1 MDILIQAGQLVLSL
15 SFLIVLHELGHFIP
29 AKLFKTRVEK
39 FYLFFDPWFSLFK
52 TKKGETEY
60 GIGWLPLGGYVK
72 ISGMIDESMDKE
84 QMAQE
89 PQPWEFRSKPVW
101 QRLIIM
107 IGGVTVNLILGFL
120 IYIMIMGVWGKDELR
135 PEHLTH
141 GYAVPELFEKYGFQ
155 DGDVILSV
163 DGEELTDAMS
173 VNSMLMLKNAQ
184 DFEVR
189 HRDGTTEPISLPD
202 DIDFQA
208 FEAGAAFVPRVP
220 AKIDSIITDSP
231 AEKAGI
237 QKGDYIVEI
246 NGTPIEYWDET
257 YEIIKSE
264 YDSITR
270 PVLNKFLAENE
281 GNYLDGMLKFMS
293 DYKRQSKI
301 TVNRNGELL
310 NLVVDVNHNSAIGI
324 MPYTK
329 MDQFTI
335 THVDY
340 SFFESIPAGWN
351 LAGETLSGYVAQLK
365 YLGTEK
371 GASSVG
377 GFGTFGKLFATE
389 WDWHVFWERTA
400 LISIILAFMNI
411 LPIPALDGG
420 HVMFLLYEMIAGKPA
435 NQKVMEYAQLIGF
448 VLILALVIYANANDV
463 IRAL

>member
-29 AKLFKTRVEK
+29 AKLFKTKVEK

-120 IYIMIMGVWGKDELR
+120 IYVMIMGVWGKDELR
-135 PEHLTH
+135 PEHLTN
-141 GYAVPELFEKYGFQ
+141 GYAVPELFEEYGFQ
-155 DGDVILSV
+155 DGDVILSI
-163 DGEELTDAMS
+163 DGEELTDATS
-173 VNSMLMLKNAQ
+173 VNRLIMLHNAQ

-189 HRDGTTEPISLPD
+189 HPDGSTETINLPD

-208 FEAGAAFVPRVP
+208 FEAGAAFEVRQAAIIGGLAEDGN
-220 AKIDSIITDSP
+220 AK
-231 AEKAGI
+231 EAGL
-237 QKGDYIVEI
+237 KEGDQVIAI
-246 NGTPIEYWDET
+246 NGGDIKWFDE
-257 YEIIKSE
+257 IVDSLHSKSE
-264 YDSITR
+264 EEFVMTVLRDGESMDITMETNADGKVGIG
-270 PVLNKFLAENE
+270 PQAP
-281 GNYLDGMLKFMS
+281 LDEF
-293 DYKRQSKI
+293 
-301 TVNRNGELL
+301 E
-310 NLVVDVNHNSAIGI
+310 
-324 MPYTK
+324 
-329 MDQFTI
+329 I

-340 SFFESIPAGWN
+340 SFFESIPAGWS

-377 GFGTFGKLFATE
+377 GFGTFGKLFAPV
-389 WDWHVFWERTA
+389 WDWQIFWERTA